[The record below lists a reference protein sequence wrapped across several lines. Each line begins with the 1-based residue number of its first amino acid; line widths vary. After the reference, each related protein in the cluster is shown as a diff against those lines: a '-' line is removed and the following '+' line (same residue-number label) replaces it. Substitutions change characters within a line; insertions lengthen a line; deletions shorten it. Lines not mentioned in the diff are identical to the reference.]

1 MTWGVERMTWATGR
15 VGTGVEVV
23 GFGVGD
29 GGCAEEGQDGER
41 GPGEGGLAVEMAQ
54 NGQSGSVT

>member
-1 MTWGVERMTWATGR
+1 MTWATGR
-15 VGTGVEVV
+15 VGSGLEVV

-41 GPGEGGLAVEMAQ
+41 GTGEGGLAVEMAQ
-54 NGQSGSVT
+54 NGQSGFVM

>member
-1 MTWGVERMTWATGR
+1 MTWATGR
-15 VGTGVEVV
+15 MGSGVEVV

-41 GPGEGGLAVEMAQ
+41 GTGEGGLAVEMAQ